1 MQIHRFLLPAVLLLL
16 AGCGGPT
23 PTAVPSV
30 AAENTAVP
38 ASPASPAAPQPTA
51 VLPSAAAPLPI
62 ETAGAL
68 ALQVFSPQ
76 DEAVVNTAEVQV
88 TGVTSPG
95 AVLSINDVILIAG
108 ADGSFTAA
116 VPLEEG
122 PNLIEIVASDAAG
135 DETSLLLSV
144 TYEP

>member
-23 PTAVPSV
+23 PTAVPS
-30 AAENTAVP
+30 AAAPAENTA
-38 ASPASPAAPQPTA
+38 APASPAASLPTA